1 MNQRL
6 ELVLETTH
14 NDRLYRLSMPFRPS
28 DDEVLQVLDDLK
40 TQINTMIAI
49 NKDHQKKLS
58 EEQSAPQ

>member
-28 DDEVLQVLDDLK
+28 DDEVLQVLEDLK
-40 TQINTMIAI
+40 VQIKNMIAI
-49 NKDHQKKLS
+49 NQEHQRKLS